1 MANTKDINSTERLL
15 NVIRGISKPGAA
27 NEEASENS
35 SKPIKTSNKQT
46 SNLSKTLIGK
56 HRFIIGVDIGPD
68 YINLAK
74 TAKTSDGKQL
84 LVDQKIIK
92 YSNQPPISAS
102 EFTELLRSS
111 LTSFAGSMENCEIWT
126 AMNASDANVHH
137 IKIPR
142 VPKKQLDN
150 VIYWTSKKENPI
162 DDKEVIFDYE
172 IQGDIID
179 QGIPKYSVM
188 VYSAQRSEVE
198 RIKAL
203 FSSAGINLTGITAAP
218 FAIQN
223 IFRTKWIHAGESTFA
238 SLFIGNDFSRID
250 VYKNQNLVMT
260 RGIKT
265 GISSMMDV
273 IDESISETSPEDRPR
288 KEEIKKLLNNLLYHP
303 EKTKIDSE
311 GMSWFENGIFEMI
324 APVLERLIRQ
334 IERTLEYYVS
344 SVGYERVEKLYVTS
358 IINVFYRPFLSYI
371 SEQLGA
377 KAEFFDPYEG
387 QGASSAGSTL
397 SPSMRSALVPA
408 IGLALSERKHT
419 PNIIFTYVEKN
430 KEISQNRINRAI
442 FATFGIV
449 LVLCMAVLF
458 FQVLETKKI
467 SDRRVRLE
475 QELASYHPILTKD
488 TISGLANDIKIKR
501 DIHKQYAKKY
511 KSLALIG
518 EVSALTPSY
527 IKLIRIKMTEAP
539 AVGSEQK
546 KDTPGVKADE
556 AVVIEGV
563 VLGDRSSLDSLL
575 GQYVMTLENSPM
587 LQSVSLQKSSA
598 ANYRKKEIIQFT
610 IHAKI
615 G

>member
-27 NEEASENS
+27 NEEATENS
-35 SKPIKTSNKQT
+35 SKQIKTSNKQT

-56 HRFIIGVDIGPD
+56 HRFTIGVDIGSD

-111 LTSFAGSMENCEIWT
+111 LTSFAGSIENCEIWT
-126 AMNASDANVHH
+126 VMSASDANVHH

-162 DDKEVIFDYE
+162 DDKEMIFDFE
-172 IQGDIID
+172 MQGEIID

-203 FSSAGINLTGITAAP
+203 FSAAGINLTGITAAP

-223 IFRTKWIHAGESTFA
+223 IFRTKWIHSGENTFA

-273 IDESISETSPEDRPR
+273 IDESIAETSPEEKPR

-303 EKTKIDSE
+303 EKTKIDSG
-311 GMSWFENGIFEMI
+311 GMSWLENGIFEMI

-344 SVGYERVEKLYVTS
+344 SIGYERVDKLYVTS

-387 QGASSAGSTL
+387 QGASSAGSAL
-397 SPSMRSALVPA
+397 SPSQRSALVPA

-449 LVLCMAVLF
+449 FVLCMAVLF
-458 FQVLETKKI
+458 FQILETKKI
-467 SDRRVRLE
+467 SERRMQLE
-475 QELASYHPILTKD
+475 QELATYHPILTKD
-488 TISGLANDIKIKR
+488 KISSLANDIKIKR

-539 AVGSEQK
+539 AVAPDQK
-546 KDTPGVKADE
+546 KDALGPKGDE
-556 AVVIEGV
+556 AIVIEGV

-575 GQYVMTLENSPM
+575 GQYVVTLENSPM
-587 LQSVSLQKSSA
+587 MQGVVLKKSSA
-598 ANYRKKEIIQFT
+598 ASYRKKEIIQFT